1 MLLVTGAGGFLG
13 RYVSLQA
20 AASGRSLLGTLH
32 QRGADVKAY
41 PVEAI
46 DLTGPSSARELIN
59 RVNPTI
65 VVNCAA
71 LTRVDECEIHPDRAH
86 LVNAELPGQLAAACA
101 ARGARFIHI
110 STDSVFDGERGGYT
124 EDDVPGA
131 LNSYAQSK
139 LAGETAVRESYE
151 DALILRTNF
160 IGLSESGMSGLADW
174 IASSLEAG
182 KRINGFTDVVFSPL
196 LAADLAR
203 LILEVADAGL
213 CGTYNAC
220 ARNSCSKYDLA
231 LGLASAFGLDSA
243 LVHPAKLAE
252 GELLARRPLNTSM
265 SPSRIEKA
273 LGRSMPTI
281 QAAITGYVAR
291 RLAAGHVATSTTA
304 GSASWPS

>member
-20 AASGRSLLGTLH
+20 AASGRPLLGTVH
-32 QRGADVKAY
+32 QRGADDKAY

-71 LTRVDECEIHPDRAH
+71 LTNVDECEIHPDWAL

-101 ARGARFIHI
+101 ERGARFIHI

-124 EDDVPGA
+124 EDDVPSP

-151 DALILRTNF
+151 EALILRTNF

-196 LAADLAR
+196 LANDLAR

-213 CGTYNAC
+213 CGTYNAS
-220 ARNSCSKYDLA
+220 AGNSCSKYDFA
-231 LGLASAFGLDSA
+231 LGLASAVGLDSA
-243 LVHPAKLAE
+243 LVDPAKLSE
-252 GELLARRPLNTSM
+252 GELLARRPLNTSL
-265 SPSRIEKA
+265 SPSRIEEA
-273 LGRSMPTI
+273 LGRSMPSV
-281 QAAITGYVAR
+281 QAAITGYAAQ
-291 RLAAGHVATSTTA
+291 RLAGHVATSTRA